1 MEVPENCPLSKEQ
14 LEVLFAETLSERIF
28 HGHLTVQQ
36 FETVLIAIRDTDI
49 NMDSFFL
56 RITPP
61 SDSDSDGQHALEDP
75 DLMASAYEVMLYPSF
90 NVVHSSVKT
99 NKYIGY
105 ITMDQLNS
113 VLDAIRDNDNKMKGL
128 RLEVND
134 ISHVDSQ
141 LLATAFTKLK
151 SLSLCGEAMGTQE
164 QVNAFFSAMVHNKNV
179 NLKHFQNEY
188 SAFGKTDIDTM
199 AEALTKMESA
209 TIVRSLAPKQVEG
222 LFAKIKD
229 KEDFTLKRLDIQGNY
244 LQPVDPTVMVSAL
257 SKLETV
263 NLRGT
268 SLTTGH
274 LEALFTAITEGDVT
288 LKNLDIGDNDCA
300 KPNMDLMASAL
311 CKLETAV
318 ISLMDLESSEV
329 DTILTAIRDTEG
341 IALKNLDMR
350 DTELTDVQ
358 DGLMASAFSKLET
371 VSVLGTRYWDIG
383 SVLTAIKNGGT
394 KLKSLDLGKQNM
406 QEVDSELFAEAVCKL
421 ETACFFASEIT
432 PHQMKTLFATFNEDC
447 RLKNLDLGGNVM
459 ESLEPEL
466 LASAVTKL
474 ERCFLLGTEMTGE
487 QINTLLKQVLEQ
499 TSLKSLKFS
508 WAEGADENL
517 VRQARGV
524 VENLDVFVLDLNQI
538 C

>member
-1 MEVPENCPLSKEQ
+1 
-14 LEVLFAETLSERIF
+14 
-28 HGHLTVQQ
+28 
-36 FETVLIAIRDTDI
+36 
-49 NMDSFFL
+49 
-56 RITPP
+56 
-61 SDSDSDGQHALEDP
+61 
-75 DLMASAYEVMLYPSF
+75 
-90 NVVHSSVKT
+90 
-99 NKYIGY
+99 
-105 ITMDQLNS
+105 
-113 VLDAIRDNDNKMKGL
+113 
-128 RLEVND
+128 
-134 ISHVDSQ
+134 
-141 LLATAFTKLK
+141 
-151 SLSLCGEAMGTQE
+151 MG
-164 QVNAFFSAMVHNKNV
+164 
-179 NLKHFQNEY
+179 
-188 SAFGKTDIDTM
+188 
-199 AEALTKMESA
+199 SA

-229 KEDFTLKRLDIQGNY
+229 KEEITLKRLDIQGNY
-244 LQPVDPTVMVSAL
+244 LQPVDPTVMASAL

-288 LKNLDIGDNDCA
+288 LKNLDIGDNNCA

-329 DTILTAIRDTEG
+329 DTILTAIRDTDG
-341 IALKNLDMR
+341 ITLKNLDMR

-371 VSVLGTRYWDIG
+371 VSVLGTRYWDIE
-383 SVLTAIKNGGT
+383 SVLSAVKNGDT
-394 KLKSLDLGKQNM
+394 KLRSIDLGKQNM
-406 QEVDSELFAEAVCKL
+406 QEVDPELFAEAACKL

-432 PHQMKTLFATFNEDC
+432 PQQMKALFVAFNEDC

-474 ERCFLLGTEMTGE
+474 ERCFLLGSEMTGE

-517 VRQARGV
+517 VKQARGV
-524 VENLDVFVLDLNQI
+524 VENLDVFILDLNQI